1 MGQLAPK
8 FQQFSTSLALTPSF
22 FWSPK
27 CQQLWSCGRSC
38 LLRATPILPLFLG
51 AAERAWENIK
61 ILQLDRG
68 YDSSENVKSKPKGK
82 AIGIHLKGCPA
93 CGSCGWEKS
102 VFCQFACFFCLQPA
116 GKHLHLQGK
125 ALGENPRIQLQTLQ
139 QIQGSCLNICRI
151 PDLPRLP
158 LTCDHGTL
166 QSVVL
171 FQASGYR
178 GGQPPQ

>member
-61 ILQLDRG
+61 ILQLDRR

-102 VFCQFACFFCLQPA
+102 VFCQFACFCLQPA

-125 ALGENPRIQLQTLQ
+125 ALGETHA
-139 QIQGSCLNICRI
+139 S
-151 PDLPRLP
+151 
-158 LTCDHGTL
+158 
-166 QSVVL
+166 SFKL
-171 FQASGYR
+171 FNKSKAAA
-178 GGQPPQ
+178 